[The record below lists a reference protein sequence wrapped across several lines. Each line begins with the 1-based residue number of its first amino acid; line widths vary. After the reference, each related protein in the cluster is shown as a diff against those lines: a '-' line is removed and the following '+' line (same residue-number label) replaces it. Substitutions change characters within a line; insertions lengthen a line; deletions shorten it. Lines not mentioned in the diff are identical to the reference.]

1 MRLRYDVTRLS
12 LFRALS
18 NLRTRVPLAR
28 LLSPIPRL
36 LSPIPRLDAVAQTD
50 QVSHMFAKPF
60 ASYSCLG
67 ELRIGTSNAVMV
79 LAAHLHNSFG
89 CALVFS
95 KGGPLI
101 LDVF

>member
-36 LSPIPRLDAVAQTD
+36 DAVAQTD
-50 QVSHMFAKPF
+50 QVSHLFAKPF

-79 LAAHLHNSFG
+79 LAAHLNNSFG